1 MVASMPM
8 PGGMPAPTSPEDGGA
23 PMGASPATAPTENA
37 GAEAKGMQATA
48 VILDAATK
56 LMSEVG
62 VATPIGQLL
71 LDFVKKGSKLVQP
84 GAVSPAGKQNQ
95 LDEMQRNNQQN
106 GQQMAMIRQSAGQQQ
121 QQPPAA
127 GAGA

>member
-1 MVASMPM
+1 
-8 PGGMPAPTSPEDGGA
+8 
-23 PMGASPATAPTENA
+23 MGTSPATTPTENA
-37 GAEAKGMQATA
+37 GAEAQGMQATA
-48 VILDAATK
+48 VILDAATE
-56 LMSEVG
+56 LMSKVG

-95 LDEMQRNNQQN
+95 LDEMQRNNAQN
-106 GQQMAMIRQSAGQQQ
+106 GQQMAMLKQSAAGQQQ

-127 GAGA
+127 GAA